1 MVMIVRKNTNYGK
14 IVVIAVVIV
23 IAVCFLFM
31 KIINKDS
38 TKDFLKYVESYQNAI
53 EDYAHN
59 DLPTT
64 YSIVYSYDELTSIL
78 KSLNY
83 LEDYSDS
90 DVIVSGNRITLSKN
104 NNEISYYNYNNTQT
118 FENRFELEFT
128 KDGKGYICTKSECK

>member
-1 MVMIVRKNTNYGK
+1 MV
-14 IVVIAVVIV
+14 IVVIVG
-23 IAVCFLFM
+23 CFLFM

-38 TKDFLKYVESYQNAI
+38 TKDFLTYVETYQNAI

-64 YSIVYSYDELTSIL
+64 YSNVYSYDELTSVL

-90 DVIVSGNRITLSKN
+90 SVIVSGNAITLLKDSN
-104 NNEISYYNYNNTQT
+104 GVSYYNYNNTQT

-128 KDGKGYICTKSECK
+128 KDGKEYICTKNECK